1 MADSE
6 LQRTHPFTVIV
17 RSATMMAQAIAGFFA
32 LALVSITSDSGFAFL
47 GLAALL
53 VVGTAVTAGASWLN
67 WAYFYYGVVGDHLI
81 INEGWLV
88 KKRRSIPL
96 GRVQGVDIRADL
108 ISRILGLANVVV
120 QTAGGGGGEAEATIG
135 SIPLSAAE
143 QLRAQL
149 ISGRAQEAAAGA
161 PLVEG
166 GAEVGTDTGTQ
177 VATGADSTAAAASSD
192 PVGRLSDFRGVLGG
206 VQPLETEAVFEHSI
220 PLSSLLVA
228 ALTSNGPVIA
238 FFAAIGFGAQA
249 FEIFGADPFDAA
261 SSAARSLAFPVL
273 LISGLGAFIVVV
285 GAAVATSVA
294 RDFGFRVRRT
304 GRRLETESG
313 LLERRMTSVPVK
325 RIQAV
330 IVESTPLRRLFKLSS
345 VRVNTAGFG
354 RSEEQQ
360 STTAASLIPILRSKE
375 LRPLLH
381 QLLPE
386 AEQFPQA
393 RALPARALRFY
404 VLLPTVTAV
413 FVTLALVG
421 GPLAANLLLQFSEA
435 LVLAT
440 PLIVA
445 LSVTLVA
452 GFVATS
458 RVLAWR
464 VAGFGVDAQA
474 IAVSYGMLGR
484 YRARIA
490 RSRIQS
496 LSVRQSPFQRRAG
509 LATLH
514 LATVSGPSQTV
525 FRVRHMTVGDAA
537 AIERWYSPD
546 PLPAGDAA
554 PATR

>member
-1 MADSE
+1 
-6 LQRTHPFTVIV
+6 
-17 RSATMMAQAIAGFFA
+17 
-32 LALVSITSDSGFAFL
+32 
-47 GLAALL
+47 
-53 VVGTAVTAGASWLN
+53 VGTAVAAGGSWLN

-81 INEGWLV
+81 ITEGWLV

-96 GRVQGVDIRADL
+96 ARVQGVDIRADL

-143 QLRAQL
+143 TLRAQL
-149 ISGRAQEAAAGA
+149 ISGRAREAATAAAVDGAAGGVA
-161 PLVEG
+161 G
-166 GAEVGTDTGTQ
+166 KQ
-177 VATGADSTAAAASSD
+177 VASDAGSTAAAASND

-206 VQPLETEAVFEHSI
+206 AQPPETETVFEHSI
-220 PLSSLLVA
+220 SLSWLFVA

-238 FFAAIGFGAQA
+238 FFAAIGFAAQA
-249 FEIFGADPFDAA
+249 FEMFGADPFDAA
-261 SSAARSLAFPVL
+261 TSAARSLAFPVL
-273 LISGLGAFIVVV
+273 LITGLGAFIVVV

-294 RDFGFRVRRT
+294 RDFGFRVRRA

-313 LLERRMTSVPVK
+313 LLERRMTSVPVR

-330 IVESTPLRRLFKLSS
+330 IVESTPLRRLFMLSS

-381 QLLPE
+381 RLLPE

-393 RALPARALRFY
+393 RSLPARALRFY
-404 VLLPTVTAV
+404 VLLPSVTAV
-413 FVTLALVG
+413 FAALVLVG

-440 PLIVA
+440 PLIMA
-445 LSVTLVA
+445 LSVTLAA

-458 RVLAWR
+458 RFLAWR
-464 VAGFGVDAQA
+464 VAGFGVDTHS
-474 IAVSYGMLGR
+474 IAVNYGMLGR

-514 LATVSGPSQTV
+514 LATVSGSSQTV

-537 AIERWYSPD
+537 AIERWYSPG
-546 PLPAGDAA
+546 PVPAGNAADAA
-554 PATR
+554 GSTLNPAR